1 MEVMSTEDE
10 NDKEE
15 IKIGE
20 YQTKYFHV
28 CPGASSLYGNIESK
42 GVDMDMAERSARL
55 QDALFFVEEH
65 IQRDGYKPER
75 DYVMVAK
82 NLAKNIMKMA
92 EMMGLEKEHN
102 YIQGHVDTIIKTVEG
117 KKLEERVIELTE
129 KNVPTNP
136 SKWSYYKSQAKKKF
150 DVYPSAYAN
159 AWAAKQYKAAGGG
172 WRTTKESVSEALSV
186 TDERHFGKKGII
198 IMIDDNGK
206 KVSAIFK
213 NKKNADKYNRNK
225 ASDLQALLKLA
236 KNTPYPKAIDE
247 KKNIDEAI
255 KGRNNR
261 TGESFGMVVGSDKP
275 NNDDTENGFEVVV
288 RKQYSSR
295 ISSYKFT
302 FDSNGEVISVLDYG
316 YSMDG
321 SFPDMKGSG
330 SAKTVQP
337 TKRNSIKSIGDIT
350 TPAFAKKIYLHVQK
364 ELKKSKSQNR
374 TLAMS
379 EATRGEIHKAAKKGN
394 YPATIVVSEKGKVIY
409 QELVKTPQLVPAI
422 FMILQKKYPNAKI
435 SVESKS
441 GETLFTEAMD
451 KGKKLKIYNKL
462 KKGDNITIKYGS
474 SIRKDNEKEFVVTKG
489 KTKVGKAQ
497 VERIILKNIKNPKG
511 VKYYLYNRDGNVS
524 MAIGDMAATIEDM
537 YESVSEGMVEPRRG
551 HNYYQ
556 LTKDTPIKY
565 ISGHSGIGL
574 EVPGVLLHNEYG
586 TFKGKKGA
594 YIIDYFGRHFYV
606 DIKNKFASDIANP
619 RSSEQTKG
627 LMKNVKVIDKAPEFS
642 DWKKYMKES
651 VNEGKSHAIR
661 DDKGRPF
668 LLIVGEEPKDS
679 KGKSEYK
686 KNGFYISPQK
696 GFKGLITAYF
706 KDDKT
711 LKKNIDKKYHKQ
723 LGESVINELTIGKMA
738 KKYKNRDR
746 FISAFFAHMKKHYG
760 DSFKDF
766 EKDKKYRET
775 IGKAWDREHGVNEYF
790 VENYDDTKQFV
801 EFIKENKTISE
812 AEYQGRKVELNK
824 IMQGDVK
831 KFKVYVKNP
840 KGNVVKVNFGH
851 KGKGGEKTMS
861 IKKNNPERRKSFRA
875 RHNCDNPGPKHK
887 ARYWSCRK
895 W

>member
-1 MEVMSTEDE
+1 MNLRKFINQYIMEVMSFEDE

-15 IKIGE
+15 IKVGN

-28 CPGASSLYGNIESK
+28 CPGASSLYGDIESK
-42 GVDMDMAERSARL
+42 GVDMDMAERSVRL

-65 IQRDGYKPER
+65 IQRDGYKPEK

-92 EMMGLEKEHN
+92 ELMGLEKEHH

-172 WRTTKESVSEALSV
+172 WRTTKESV
-186 TDERHFGKKGII
+186 
-198 IMIDDNGK
+198 
-206 KVSAIFK
+206 
-213 NKKNADKYNRNK
+213 
-225 ASDLQALLKLA
+225 
-236 KNTPYPKAIDE
+236 DE
-247 KKNIDEAI
+247 KKNLSEAI

-261 TGESFGMVVGSDKP
+261 TGESFGMVVGSDKQT
-275 NNDDTENGFEVVV
+275 DEGFEVVV

-302 FDSNGEVISVLDYG
+302 FNSNGEVISVLDYG

-330 SAKTVQP
+330 SARVIQP

-379 EATRGEIHKAAKKGN
+379 EATRGEIHKAAKKGS
-394 YPATIVVSEKGKVIY
+394 YPATIVVSEKGKVVY

-474 SIRKDNEKEFVVTKG
+474 SIRRDNEKEFVVSKG

-537 YESVSEGMVEPRRG
+537 YESVNEGLSVTDER
-551 HNYYQ
+551 H
-556 LTKDTPIKY
+556 
-565 ISGHSGIGL
+565 
-574 EVPGVLLHNEYG
+574 
-586 TFKGKKGA
+586 FGKKG
-594 YIIDYFGRHFYV
+594 IIIMIDDNGKKVSAIF
-606 DIKNKFASDIANP
+606 KNKKNADKYNRNKSSDL
-619 RSSEQTKG
+619 QTLLK
-627 LMKNVKVIDKAPEFS
+627 LAKNTPYPKAID
-642 DWKKYMKES
+642 ES
-651 VNEGKSHAIR
+651 
-661 DDKGRPF
+661 
-668 LLIVGEEPKDS
+668 
-679 KGKSEYK
+679 
-686 KNGFYISPQK
+686 
-696 GFKGLITAYF
+696 
-706 KDDKT
+706 
-711 LKKNIDKKYHKQ
+711 
-723 LGESVINELTIGKMA
+723 
-738 KKYKNRDR
+738 
-746 FISAFFAHMKKHYG
+746 
-760 DSFKDF
+760 
-766 EKDKKYRET
+766 
-775 IGKAWDREHGVNEYF
+775 VNEYF
-790 VENYDDTKQFV
+790 VENYDDTNQFV
-801 EFIKENKTISE
+801 EFMKENKTISE

-851 KGKGGEKTMS
+851 KGKGGEKTMR
-861 IKKNNPERRKSFRA
+861 IKKSDPARRKAFRS

-887 ARYWSCRK
+887 ARYWACRT

>member
-1 MEVMSTEDE
+1 MEVMSFEDE

-15 IKIGE
+15 IKIGN

-55 QDALFFVEEH
+55 HDVLFFVEEH

-75 DYVMVAK
+75 DYIMVAK
-82 NLAKNIMKMA
+82 NLHRNIMKMA

-102 YIQGHVDTIIKTVEG
+102 YVQGHVDTIIKTVEG

-172 WRTTKESVSEALSV
+172 WRTTKE
-186 TDERHFGKKGII
+186 
-198 IMIDDNGK
+198 N
-206 KVSAIFK
+206 
-213 NKKNADKYNRNK
+213 
-225 ASDLQALLKLA
+225 
-236 KNTPYPKAIDE
+236 IDE
-247 KKNIDEAI
+247 KKNLSEAI

-261 TGESFGMVVGSDKP
+261 TGESFGMVVGSDKQT
-275 NNDDTENGFEVVV
+275 DEGFEVVV

-295 ISSYKFT
+295 ITSYKFT
-302 FDSNGEVISVLDYG
+302 FNSDGEVVGFLDYG

-330 SAKTVQP
+330 SGRTIQP
-337 TKRNSIKSIGDIT
+337 TKRNSIKSIGDVT

-379 EATRGEIHKAAKKGN
+379 EATRGEIHKAAKKGS
-394 YPATIVVSEKGKVIY
+394 YPATIVVSEKGKVVY

-474 SIRKDNEKEFVVTKG
+474 SIRKDNEAEFVVSKG

-537 YESVSEGMVEPRRG
+537 YESVNEGLSVTDER
-551 HNYYQ
+551 H
-556 LTKDTPIKY
+556 
-565 ISGHSGIGL
+565 
-574 EVPGVLLHNEYG
+574 
-586 TFKGKKGA
+586 FGKKG
-594 YIIDYFGRHFYV
+594 IIIMIDDNGKKVSAIF
-606 DIKNKFASDIANP
+606 KNKKNADKYNRNKASDL
-619 RSSEQTKG
+619 QTLLK
-627 LMKNVKVIDKAPEFS
+627 LAKNTPYPKAID
-642 DWKKYMKES
+642 ES
-651 VNEGKSHAIR
+651 
-661 DDKGRPF
+661 
-668 LLIVGEEPKDS
+668 
-679 KGKSEYK
+679 
-686 KNGFYISPQK
+686 
-696 GFKGLITAYF
+696 
-706 KDDKT
+706 
-711 LKKNIDKKYHKQ
+711 
-723 LGESVINELTIGKMA
+723 
-738 KKYKNRDR
+738 
-746 FISAFFAHMKKHYG
+746 
-760 DSFKDF
+760 
-766 EKDKKYRET
+766 
-775 IGKAWDREHGVNEYF
+775 VNEYF
-790 VENYDDTKQFV
+790 VENYDDTNQFV
-801 EFIKENKTISE
+801 EFMKENKTISE

-851 KGKGGEKTMS
+851 KGKGGEKTMR
-861 IKKNNPERRKSFRA
+861 IKKSDPARRKAFRS

-887 ARYWSCRK
+887 ARYWACRT